1 MAIVKICGITNLAD
15 AELAVQLGADMIG
28 CVVEPS
34 SPRYLSPDAAVLLLS
49 QLPAPVTKVLVFGH
63 LYHCPPINQVDRVQ
77 FLRDP
82 EGVARDLQVGVMRA
96 MHLDEL
102 FALSRRDQ
110 ADSNL
115 ASQLMVLEPRVVGQY
130 GGTGQ
135 RVDWDAAARAVREC
149 PYSVM
154 LAGGLTPENVGEAIS
169 RVQPFGVDV
178 SSGVERSPGIKDP
191 AKLKEFIQRAKANS
205 G

>member
-34 SPRYLSPDAAVLLLS
+34 SPRYISPDAAVLLLS
-49 QLPAPVTKVLVFGH
+49 LLPASVTKVLVFGP
-63 LYHCPPINQVDRVQ
+63 LYHCPAINRVDRVQ

-82 EGVARDLQVGVMRA
+82 EGVAGDLTVGVMRA
-96 MHLDEL
+96 MHLEEL
-102 FALSRRDQ
+102 FTVPQDQ
-110 ADSNL
+110 ADSKL
-115 ASQLMVLEPRVVGQY
+115 ASQIIVLEPRVAGQY